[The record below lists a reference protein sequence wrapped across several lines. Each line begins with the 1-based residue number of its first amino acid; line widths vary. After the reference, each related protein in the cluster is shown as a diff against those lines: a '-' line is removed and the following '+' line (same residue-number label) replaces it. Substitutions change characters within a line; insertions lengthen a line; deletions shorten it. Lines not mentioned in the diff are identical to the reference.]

1 MATAKKTA
9 TRLTIKKLVEDMPT
23 KELKKMRDYAQQMSY
38 ALNWTNSKAPNLS
51 FYKELEKF
59 SSLCLD
65 ELNNRNPNIRRK

>member
-9 TRLTIKKLVEDMPT
+9 TRLSINKLIADMPT
-23 KELKKMRDYAQQMSY
+23 KELKTVRSYAQQMRY
-38 ALNWTNSKAPNLS
+38 ALNWTNAKAPNLK